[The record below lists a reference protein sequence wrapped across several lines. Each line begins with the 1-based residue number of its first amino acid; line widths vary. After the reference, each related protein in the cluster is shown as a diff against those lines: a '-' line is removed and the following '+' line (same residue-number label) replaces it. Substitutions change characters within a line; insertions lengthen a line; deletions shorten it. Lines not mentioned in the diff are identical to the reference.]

1 MKTYSIILG
10 SGALAV
16 GLGLSGQASAVT
28 VSRDYL
34 SHGTASCQSSLPV
47 FDGNIRKR
55 PMAVANEG
63 STTAFVTCDTE
74 SINNAGTGFTAVGV
88 FVKNRAGTAG
98 LTVNCT
104 LVNGVLSPSGS
115 FPKTSPAIAVGGISQ
130 IAWTTADNSGA
141 NFAAPAVSCALP
153 AGVDIWLVE
162 FTYPEDVG
170 M

>member
-28 VSRDYL
+28 VNRNYF
-34 SHGTASCQSSLPV
+34 SHGTANCQSALPV

-55 PMAVANEG
+55 PLAVANEG
-63 STTAFVTCDTE
+63 TTTAFITCDSE
-74 SINNAGTGFTAVGV
+74 SINSSASGFSKVGV
-88 FVKNRAGTAG
+88 YFINRAGTAG

-104 LVNGVLSPSGS
+104 LVNGVITAFGS
-115 FPKTSPAIAVGGISQ
+115 FPKTTAAIAVGAQDNIL
-130 IAWTTADNSGA
+130 WTTADNAGA
-141 NFAAPAVSCALP
+141 NFEAPAVSCALP
-153 AGVDIWLVE
+153 AGVDIGAMQ
-162 FTYPEDVG
+162 FQYPEDVG